1 MNTNRD
7 LNYRLFIQKNDGFTR
22 TPFKAEI
29 EKYMTICSGDIEQVK
44 RNFAVIKKNFLAGKG
59 KLSDDPVRNVRYHF
73 VVSAA
78 LTSRICVEGGLGHD
92 TAYTL
97 SDIYIQRADKCRT
110 CEEIIDLLEEMQLDF
125 AGRMHALKKENVV
138 SLHIRKCI
146 DYIYENLDSELSVKV
161 LADVTG
167 LNPTYLSKLF
177 QKEKGMSIKEFVTR
191 AKITTAENL
200 LKFSDF
206 SYLDISLALGF
217 SSQSAFISVFRKI
230 NGMTP
235 KQYREQ
241 YYMLNI
247 SQNK

>member
-1 MNTNRD
+1 MNTNKD
-7 LNYRLFIQKNDGFTR
+7 LNYRLYVQKNDGFTR
-22 TPFKAEI
+22 TPFHSEF
-29 EKYMTICSGDIEQVK
+29 EKYMTICSGDVEQVRK
-44 RNFAVIKKNFLAGKG
+44 NFDRIKKNFLAGKG
-59 KLSDDPVRNVRYHF
+59 KLSDDPVRNVMYHF

-78 LTSRICVEGGLGHD
+78 LTSRVCVEGGLGHD

-97 SDIYIQRADKCRT
+97 SDIYIQRADKCKSAD
-110 CEEIIDLLEEMQLDF
+110 EIIDLLEEMQVDF
-125 AGRMHALKKENVV
+125 AERMHALKKENVV

-146 DYIYENLDSELSVKV
+146 DYIYEHLNEELSVKA

-167 LNPTYLSKLF
+167 LNSTYLSKLF
-177 QKEKGMSIKEFVTR
+177 QKEKGMTIKEFVTR

-230 NGMTP
+230 NGITP
-235 KQYREQ
+235 KQYREKH
-241 YYMLNI
+241 YMLNI